1 MLRQACRGIAQIQ
14 LTPRALFGV
23 APGRNLHIC
32 AGRMMLAQSQRTRSK
47 EAGMT
52 LLILGLI
59 LYSGSH
65 LFKRLLPDRRAAMG
79 DAGKGVVALVS
90 LAGIVLMVMGYR
102 AAPYIE
108 VWSPPRFLIHVNN
121 LLMVIAVFLLG
132 VGNVW
137 GVVRTKLRHPMLGA
151 VKVWALAHLLV
162 NGDLAGMVLFG
173 GLLAWAVL
181 SLILINKAERIWL
194 RPDAGPLR
202 NDLIYGVVSL
212 LIFGAITY
220 VHSWLGVSPFG

>member
-1 MLRQACRGIAQIQ
+1 
-14 LTPRALFGV
+14 
-23 APGRNLHIC
+23 
-32 AGRMMLAQSQRTRSK
+32 
-47 EAGMT
+47 MT

-194 RPDAGPLR
+194 RPDVGPLR

>member
-1 MLRQACRGIAQIQ
+1 
-14 LTPRALFGV
+14 
-23 APGRNLHIC
+23 
-32 AGRMMLAQSQRTRSK
+32 MMLPQSHGTLSK

-79 DAGKGVVALVS
+79 DAGKGLVALVS
-90 LAGIVLMVMGYR
+90 LAGIVLMVIGYR

-162 NGDLAGMVLFG
+162 NGDVASIVLFG
-173 GLLAWAVL
+173 GMLAWAVI
-181 SLILINKAERIWL
+181 SLIMINRAERVWL
-194 RPDAGPLR
+194 RPEVGPLR

-220 VHSWLGVSPFG
+220 VHTWLGVSPFG